1 MTVKISTRQFLNIGI
16 YMHLRNQ
23 LRQRESNSQA

>member
-1 MTVKISTRQFLNIGI
+1 MMNIKINTRQFLNVGI

-23 LRQRESNSQA
+23 PR